1 MLHLDKHF
9 HNHDLSTVTTLKVR
23 EVKVKLRS
31 KLADI
36 LILMLRHD

>member
-9 HNHDLSTVTTLKVR
+9 HNQDLNIVTTLKVR

-31 KLADI
+31 KLADS